1 MMLYTILPSE
11 MLDTI
16 IPEEVKQFTGYD
28 KDYTLREAAFQ
39 VRELDNGYFLVS
51 CKLCNAKYIANK
63 CVESEM
69 SEQEIAMA
77 KAFYGEENVFE
88 DYSHLTFKDELS
100 DIEI

>member
-51 CKLCNAKYIANK
+51 CKLCNVKYIDNK
-63 CVESEM
+63 CVEEEM
-69 SEQEIAMA
+69 SDTEIAMA
-77 KAFYGEENVFE
+77 NAFYGEENVFE